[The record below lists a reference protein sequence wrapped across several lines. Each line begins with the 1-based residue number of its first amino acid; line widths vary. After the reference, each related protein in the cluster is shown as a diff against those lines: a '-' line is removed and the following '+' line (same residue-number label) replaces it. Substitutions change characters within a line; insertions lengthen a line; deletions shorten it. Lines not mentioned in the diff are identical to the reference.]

1 MKTNV
6 LIAWIV
12 LFAIA
17 VSPMTTAAQNS
28 ADVARRPKS
37 SNANFGADQEAD
49 RLVSLSPDKII
60 EILSEEPGLL
70 LAVKRALV
78 RKAYEQGRILDPQE
92 LTDNSVFQ
100 LIRDDENIRV
110 IASKEVEDRF
120 YVRAKPNREEREQA
134 GAAAMLAAQEGQ
146 RDTQMASSS
155 ENTQQLAVRQ
165 NQEDAYWA
173 KHDRDPAAGSFTSP
187 APYEDLAPEAPP
199 SQPPSRNPS
208 TSDPRRQLQMAD
220 VQDAPQTYNADLPP
234 QFADSMPRVHPADL
248 PELLNASDTAS
259 ISSLNRGSNR
269 AAITPAIPLEPPSFG
284 SPDLLQDRGNQL
296 APQPRPTN
304 RQGTSAFSQGDDH
317 PAMRHRANPYADI
330 PALYDLYS
338 QYSKHSPILERFGA
352 DVFRNGTGNLDEL
365 PMDLPAGPDY
375 VLGPGD
381 GLSIDVFGGVSQR
394 LQRVVDREG
403 RVALPQVGSVQVT
416 GRTLG
421 DVQDMVQAT
430 LRTEFR
436 DVQADVSLARLRT
449 VRIYIVGDVE
459 KPGAYDV
466 SSLSTPLN
474 ALYLAQGPT
483 TRGSLRTL
491 QHYRGK
497 RLVEQID
504 VYDLLL
510 HGIRSDLE
518 RFQPGDTLLIPPLGP
533 QITVEGMVRR
543 PAIYELSA
551 EKSLSEVLELAG
563 GVLPTG
569 TLREIQVERLQAH
582 DHHTMLRLD
591 LPEANN
597 QQAMNDAL
605 YQFKIQDGDTIR
617 ISPVLPYSDKTVY
630 LDGHVFHPGKYAY
643 REGMK
648 VSDII
653 KSYNDLLPEPYKRH
667 AEVIRLNP
675 PDFSPTVMAFNLEEA
690 LAGKE
695 QDVPL
700 KPFDTIRVFGRY
712 EFEDPPVVTVSG
724 EVRDPGDHVTN
735 GATNLRDAI
744 FLAGGATPDA
754 QLESAQIF
762 RRLEDGKLKVIS
774 VNLSKAL
781 AGDPAENIALLSKD
795 RVLIHRNLSKSDP
808 PTVTIQGEVAHPGKY
823 PLGGDMSA
831 AQLVQV
837 AGGLKRGAYTEEAD
851 LTRYMIAQGSSI
863 AGEHIAVPIGQALQ
877 NAPDTDVRL
886 RDGDVLTIRQLT
898 GWNDVGSTIAV
909 KGEVIHPGTYGIQEG
924 ERLSTILERAGG
936 LRADAYPYGAIL
948 EREQVRELEEQ
959 HRAQLIHEVQEQGIG
974 LKLTPDVDEDQK
986 AAKEASLMQWQTAL
1000 DRLKTS
1006 PPVGRLVIHISRD
1019 VKRWKNT
1026 SADIQIRAGDSLF
1039 IPKKPNFVM
1048 VDGSVY
1054 NPTAVTYKPGKNA
1067 EWYLRQ
1073 AGGPNNVAN
1082 KKSVFVIRADGSVTG
1097 GSGGVFSGGALET
1110 GLEPGDMVIVPEKAF
1125 SGTSKWRTTLQ
1136 AAQLVSSVG
1145 IAVQVARGF

>member
-1 MKTNV
+1 MKSQYFT
-6 LIAWIV
+6 AWILLV
-12 LFAIA
+12 AIA
-17 VSPMTTAAQNS
+17 FSPMSAAAQNPS
-28 ADVARRPKS
+28 DDSRHPKS
-37 SNANFGADQEAD
+37 SGASLAADQEAD

-60 EILSEEPGLL
+60 EILRDEPGLL

-100 LIRDDENIRV
+100 LIRDDDNIRV
-110 IASKEVEDRF
+110 IVSREVEDRY

-134 GAAAMLAAQEGQ
+134 AAATVLAAQAGQ
-146 RDTQMASSS
+146 AGSQQVPQS
-155 ENTQQLAVRQ
+155 ENTQQLAAKL
-165 NQEDAYWA
+165 NQEDTYWA
-173 KHDRDPAAGSFTSP
+173 KHDRDPVAEPSKSL
-187 APYEDLAPEAPP
+187 APYQELAPDAVP
-199 SQPPSRNPS
+199 SQPLSRPPSA
-208 TSDPRRQLQMAD
+208 TDPRRQLQMTNMLTGPALENTD
-220 VQDAPQTYNADLPP
+220 VPSQLTDA
-234 QFADSMPRVHPADL
+234 MPRVHPAEL
-248 PELLNASDTAS
+248 PELLNASDTATAN
-259 ISSLNRGSNR
+259 SLDYGAGR
-269 AAITPAIPLEPPSFG
+269 AVSAPIPLEPPSFG
-284 SPDLLQDRGNQL
+284 SADPLRDRGNQL
-296 APQPRPTN
+296 TQQPLPMMRRGSPASI
-304 RQGTSAFSQGDDH
+304 QVEDH
-317 PAMRHRANPYADI
+317 PAMRHRANPYADV

-338 QYSKHSPILERFGA
+338 QYSKHSPLLERFGT

-381 GLSIDVFGGVSQR
+381 GLNIDVYGGVSQR

-421 DVQDMVQAT
+421 DVQDMVEAT

-436 DVQADVSLARLRT
+436 DVQADISLARLRT

-497 RLVEQID
+497 HLVEQID

-510 HGIRSDLE
+510 NGIRSDLQ
-518 RFQPGDTLLIPPLGP
+518 RFQPGDTLLIPPLGS
-533 QITVEGMVRR
+533 QVTIEGMVRR
-543 PAIYELSA
+543 PAIYELAA
-551 EKSLSEVLELAG
+551 EESLSEVLELAG

-569 TLREIQVERLQAH
+569 TLREIQVERLEAH

-597 QQAMNDAL
+597 QQAINDAL
-605 YQFKIQDGDTIR
+605 DQFKIQDGDTIR

-630 LDGHVFHPGKYAY
+630 LDGHVFRPGKYAY
-643 REGMK
+643 SDGMK
-648 VSDII
+648 ITDII

-675 PDFSPTVMAFNLEEA
+675 PDFSPTVLAFNLEDA

-695 QDVPL
+695 QDLAL

-712 EFEDPPVVTVSG
+712 DFEDPPVVTVTG

-735 GATNLRDAI
+735 GAANLRDAVY
-744 FLAGGATPDA
+744 LAGGATPDA
-754 QLESAQIF
+754 QLENAQVF

-851 LTRYMIAQGSSI
+851 LTRYMVAQGSTI
-863 AGEHIAVPIGQALQ
+863 AGEHITVPIGQALQ

-909 KGEVIHPGTYGIQEG
+909 KGEVVHPGTYGIQEG

-936 LRADAYPYGAIL
+936 LRNDAYPYGAIL
-948 EREQVRELEEQ
+948 ERQQVREIEEQ
-959 HRAQLIHEVQEQGIG
+959 HRAQLIREVQEQGVG
-974 LKLTPDVDEDQK
+974 LKLTPDGDEDQK
-986 AAKEASLMQWQTAL
+986 AAKEASLQQWQTTL
-1000 DRLKTS
+1000 DRLQQA

-1019 VKRWKNT
+1019 VKRWGNT
-1026 SADIQIRAGDSLF
+1026 PADIQVRAGDTLF
-1039 IPKKPNFVM
+1039 IPKKPNFIM
-1048 VDGSVY
+1048 VDGAVY

-1067 EWYLRQ
+1067 GWYLRQ
-1073 AGGPNNVAN
+1073 AGGANIVAN
-1082 KKSVFVIRADGSVTG
+1082 KKSIFVIRADGSVTG
-1097 GSGGVFSGGALET
+1097 GSGGVFSGGALDT
-1110 GLEPGDMVIVPEKAF
+1110 ALEPGDTVIVPEKAF